1 MRSSRRTPSGSVLL
15 TRAFENRYFVC
26 SVNNAVAT
34 QTLPSL
40 LIAPS
45 GDMLLKSESRV
56 EQALAREIDLSQV
69 EPTWS

>member
-1 MRSSRRTPSGSVLL
+1 M
-15 TRAFENRYFVC
+15 C

-34 QTLPSL
+34 QTLPSI

-45 GDMLLKSESRV
+45 GDMILKSESRV